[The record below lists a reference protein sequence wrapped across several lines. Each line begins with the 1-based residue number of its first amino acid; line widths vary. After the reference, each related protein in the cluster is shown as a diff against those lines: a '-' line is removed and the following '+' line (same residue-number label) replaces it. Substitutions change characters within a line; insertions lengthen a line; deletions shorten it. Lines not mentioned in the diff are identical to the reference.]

1 MSLEITKCLGEVP
14 LLLPLESR
22 NYSDLPG
29 LFVAVPRHCLEKP
42 CDARGCALIPAQRS
56 NITHTWSVRAQHG
69 AHRGGFPCAAM
80 ASRTGATSQVVQH
93 GRCPRSMMFTNQP
106 LPSSP
111 TITLTSSVFQVAL
124 FVALSGR
131 LAERSWEPAPPI
143 ALCEDDMVWTAV
155 LMSRAVILCLQPTES
170 RRALLACGRHD
181 LALKDL

>member
-29 LFVAVPRHCLEKP
+29 LLVAVPRHCLEKP

-56 NITHTWSVRAQHG
+56 NITHTWSVRARHG

-111 TITLTSSVFQVAL
+111 TITLSSSGFEVAL

-131 LAERSWEPAPPI
+131 PAEGSWEPGLHGRCCVPPM
-143 ALCEDDMVWTAV
+143 ALCEDDMVRTAV
-155 LMSRAVILCLQPTES
+155 LMSRAPS
-170 RRALLACGRHD
+170 SFRALPLHPSLWAARP
-181 LALKDL
+181 